1 MERSV
6 LHCDLNNFFAS
17 VACLDHPEIAGE
29 PMVVGGSSSDRHGI
43 VLAKNEAAKKLNIQ
57 TGEPLS
63 HAKQKYP
70 ALAIVPPDFKRY
82 MYYSKV
88 AKEVYSLYTDYVEP
102 FGLDECWVDVSG
114 SKSLFGADELIA
126 KEISGRIKKETGLTL
141 SIGVSFNKVFSKIGS
156 DMKKPDAITVI
167 DSDHYKNIIWPMP
180 TRNIIGIGSAT
191 EAKLRALGIYT
202 LGDLAKSSPS
212 ALLQKLGKIGVNL
225 WRYANGDDLSPIA
238 KKDFIPPPKSIG
250 RSITCKKD
258 LLSAEEIFKT
268 FLFLAEDVAT
278 ELRLNRM
285 VAGGICI
292 HLRTNDLETNE
303 IQCVLKKPTRTAYML
318 AKAGIELFL
327 REYRAEKNLRSVGI
341 RAINLMDESVQY
353 QLNLFD
359 DYVKD
364 INTETLEYNMDMLR
378 GKYGKN
384 IIKRACMMKNESVKV
399 PDLTFKACF
408 NHTIGL

>member
-1 MERSV
+1 
-6 LHCDLNNFFAS
+6 
-17 VACLDHPEIAGE
+17 
-29 PMVVGGSSSDRHGI
+29 
-43 VLAKNEAAKKLNIQ
+43 
-57 TGEPLS
+57 
-63 HAKQKYP
+63 
-70 ALAIVPPDFKRY
+70 
-82 MYYSKV
+82 
-88 AKEVYSLYTDYVEP
+88 
-102 FGLDECWVDVSG
+102 
-114 SKSLFGADELIA
+114 
-126 KEISGRIKKETGLTL
+126 
-141 SIGVSFNKVFSKIGS
+141 
-156 DMKKPDAITVI
+156 
-167 DSDHYKNIIWPMP
+167 MP